1 MERLEDVAGLPGR
14 LCTNRGILDRESVG
28 VSVFFLRKKDGRG
41 Q

>member
-1 MERLEDVAGLPGR
+1 MERLEAVAGLPGR
-14 LCTNRGILDRESVG
+14 LCTNTGILDRESVG